1 MANQANPPSHESI
14 SQRVERIL
22 AVGEVNRPEYF
33 QLMSIFLSDF
43 AVNRDDR
50 YQLNRI
56 FDELQMNR
64 LQFADRE
71 SDRAAED

>member
-14 SQRVERIL
+14 AQRVERIL

-43 AVNRDDR
+43 AVTRDDR

-71 SDRAAED
+71 SDTAAED